1 MSLQAGWGFAGRRPA
16 NLMPSAKSQAQELFA
31 LRSWPSA
38 LGSEADPTTGANFL
52 RFAKQVPPAREIF
65 DSQSK

>member
-16 NLMPSAKSQAQELFA
+16 DLMPSAKSQGQRAFA
-31 LRSWPSA
+31 LRSLPLA
-38 LGSEADPTTGANFL
+38 LGSEADPGASSCLL
-52 RFAKQVPPAREIF
+52 RLPKQIPRAREIF